1 MRKKTRAIVGIAAI
15 LAIGIGLLFLHL
27 NNGGNISNVNRTI
40 PQSERYGKQ
49 DIAAAMDVVEKK
61 FKRDFSGCMLT
72 DLWYDENTST
82 SASREWAAQ
91 YHADEAMVLLSNFNV
106 GSSGGDGSLNPNSAY
121 TDWQWILVRAKGSD
135 TWKLETWGYG

>member
-1 MRKKTRAIVGIAAI
+1 MRKKARAIVGIAAI

-61 FKRDFSGCMLT
+61 FKRDFGGCTLT
-72 DLWYDENTST
+72 DLWYDENAST

-106 GSSGGDGSLNPNSAY
+106 GSSGGDGSLNPNSVY
-121 TDWQWILVRAKGSD
+121 TDWQWILVRTKGSD